1 MARAE
6 THPAATTQPK
16 HTTTPPPSRVQVVLT
31 GGKLRADL
39 NKAIEHIYPM
49 LQKFHVGP
57 S

>member
-6 THPAATTQPK
+6 THPTGNHTAK

-39 NKAIEHIYPM
+39 NTAIEHICPL